1 MHPCSWAHKNDFI
14 SSPNGFLLSVVFL
27 AGVTATWIPK
37 FLVCLEEPVSTI
49 SWSRVPCNCP
59 WYARL
64 QYLLQAHRCSKLWPQ
79 TGAVRCCVHHWPLW
93 SWQES
98 DSGQCSYYVSIR
110 FLFIGFQ
117 GLWESYLLTILL
129 SSFSCYIT
137 LQLSTVFEYFDVFSA
152 SRSKS
157 IIATSISGSL

>member
-1 MHPCSWAHKNDFI
+1 MKEPAAMHPCSWAHKNDFI

-37 FLVCLEEPVSTI
+37 LLVCLEEPVSTI
-49 SWSRVPCNCP
+49 SWSRVPYNCP

-64 QYLLQAHRCSKLWPQ
+64 QYLLQAHRCGKLWPP
-79 TGAVRCCVHHWPLW
+79 TCAVRCRVHHWPLW

-98 DSGQCSYYVSIR
+98 DSGQCSFYVSIQ

-117 GLWESYLLTILL
+117 GLWESYLLSILI

-137 LQLSTVFEYFDVFSA
+137 LQLSSVF
-152 SRSKS
+152 
-157 IIATSISGSL
+157 